1 MDPIVVENNVLT
13 PELKTRVDN
22 LNDQAWAVHI
32 TEPKRALELS
42 SKAKQLSE
50 ELSYQKGLAYSLRN
64 MGVSHRY
71 LSNLET
77 ALTLSFQALEMFLQ
91 INEKSGEAQ
100 AYVSIGAIY
109 YYMGDYERSLDY
121 FLKGLRHN
129 EEIGNREAQ
138 AYALNG
144 AGYIYGILGENKKGL
159 EYLHKALA
167 VSKELNRT
175 DDLQTSIL
183 DSIAATY
190 MSDGQMEAA
199 YQTYIQCL
207 DLSIEASQKVNTG
220 YALFGIGDLF
230 VRQNRL
236 EEAKEYFLKSLSI
249 RKEIGYK
256 VGEAA
261 SLLHLGKLML
271 SQSDSDQAKIYLL
284 ESLQVAEEIKA
295 KAIVYEAHEALAELY
310 EKQEDTRAFVKHYKL
325 FHKFKS
331 EVFKEEQE
339 SKQKYLN
346 MQYEMEKLQQETEI
360 NRLTNVVMKEKNE
373 ELEKKTDELQQSYNS
388 VSVLSRIG
396 QDITSTLNLD
406 TILNTVYEKVNELID
421 ASIFGIGIYKQ
432 EEASIE
438 YRLSI
443 EEGKRYQPYHR
454 KMSDK
459 SQLAVWCIENN
470 KEVFINDIEK
480 EFSRYLA
487 DIDMTILT
495 SAALED
501 GSLPKN
507 PHSLIYLPL
516 QVKDKIIGLISVQ
529 SYEKNAYT
537 EYHLNLLKTL
547 ASYTSA
553 ALYNA
558 QSFETL
564 QNTLNELKVTQQ
576 QLVQSEK
583 MASLGELTAG
593 IAHEI
598 QNPLNFVNN
607 FSEINAELI
616 EEMQEALVAGNLQE
630 AKDIASA
637 IKENEEKINNHGK
650 RADAIVKGM
659 LQHSRSSSGVKEP
672 TDINALAD
680 EYLRLSYH
688 GLRAKDKSFNAT
700 LKTDFDESVGNINI
714 IPQDI
719 GRVILNLITNAFYAV
734 NEKKK
739 VVKTGYE
746 PTVTV
751 KTLLNNNL
759 VSISVADNGNGIPP
773 KAIDKIFQPFFTTK
787 PTGEGTGLGL
797 SMSYDIITKAHGGD
811 LSVQNNEGEGA
822 TFIITLPK

>member
-1 MDPIVVENNVLT
+1 
-13 PELKTRVDN
+13 
-22 LNDQAWAVHI
+22 
-32 TEPKRALELS
+32 
-42 SKAKQLSE
+42 
-50 ELSYQKGLAYSLRN
+50 
-64 MGVSHRY
+64 
-71 LSNLET
+71 
-77 ALTLSFQALEMFLQ
+77 
-91 INEKSGEAQ
+91 
-100 AYVSIGAIY
+100 
-109 YYMGDYERSLDY
+109 
-121 FLKGLRHN
+121 
-129 EEIGNREAQ
+129 
-138 AYALNG
+138 
-144 AGYIYGILGENKKGL
+144 
-159 EYLHKALA
+159 
-167 VSKELNRT
+167 
-175 DDLQTSIL
+175 
-183 DSIAATY
+183 
-190 MSDGQMEAA
+190 
-199 YQTYIQCL
+199 
-207 DLSIEASQKVNTG
+207 
-220 YALFGIGDLF
+220 
-230 VRQNRL
+230 
-236 EEAKEYFLKSLSI
+236 
-249 RKEIGYK
+249 
-256 VGEAA
+256 
-261 SLLHLGKLML
+261 
-271 SQSDSDQAKIYLL
+271 
-284 ESLQVAEEIKA
+284 
-295 KAIVYEAHEALAELY
+295 
-310 EKQEDTRAFVKHYKL
+310 
-325 FHKFKS
+325 
-331 EVFKEEQE
+331 
-339 SKQKYLN
+339 

-616 EEMQEALVAGNLQE
+616 EEMQEALAAGNLQE